1 MAPRRKRYYNPN
13 QPYNPQSD
21 LFKSLT
27 RLFSGPITQRRTQTG
42 RQLKR
47 RHLDIYA
54 KSFKSA
60 SGRQFKKAEYNPMN
74 NLAVNM
80 VGNRNRTDRYVDFE
94 EMEYVP
100 EIASS
105 LDIYA
110 DEMTTHSSINPM
122 LKIRCPNE
130 EIKHVLNNLYHNVLN
145 IEHNLFGWCRT
156 MCKYGDLFLYLDI
169 DEDTGIRN
177 CIGLPAQE
185 IERLEGED
193 PTNPNYVQFQWN
205 SGGLTLE
212 NWQMAHFRILGGDK
226 HAPYG
231 TSVLEASRRIYRQLI
246 LLEDAMMAYRI
257 VRAPERR
264 VFKIDVGSIA
274 PQDVEQ
280 YMQKVMTQMKRHQI
294 TDPTTGK
301 VDLRYNPLSIEED
314 YYIPIRGTSNTD
326 IVNLPGGAMTATIED
341 VKYLRD
347 KLFAALK
354 VPQSYLTMGEGATE
368 DKTTLAQKDI
378 RFARTIQRLQ
388 RVVVAELEK
397 IGIIHLFTLGY
408 RNDDLLSFKL
418 FLNNPS
424 KIAELQE
431 LEQWDK
437 KFSVAGNATE
447 GYFSK
452 RWVAEHLFG
461 MSEDEFLRNQ
471 REMFFDKKFMA
482 KLEAANAGGEAGEK
496 PGGTGGL
503 AGGLG
508 DLGGGLG
515 DDKKDDKPA
524 DAGGLGGDKPPG
536 EGGVGGTPAGDKS
549 GGDEGGDN
557 VLLATPPAKRDDD
570 ATPSYTRGSYDM
582 KKGAGS
588 PARKKRH
595 AQFHKQVGDYGQ
607 NARSRNP
614 AMSLAGTYTHKMD
627 PLSYGKLEEA
637 KSFEDL
643 EEQKLFTANVEVDNL
658 INSLFNKDN
667 KHET

>member
-1 MAPRRKRYYNPN
+1 
-13 QPYNPQSD
+13 
-21 LFKSLT
+21 
-27 RLFSGPITQRRTQTG
+27 
-42 RQLKR
+42 
-47 RHLDIYA
+47 
-54 KSFKSA
+54 
-60 SGRQFKKAEYNPMN
+60 
-74 NLAVNM
+74 
-80 VGNRNRTDRYVDFE
+80 
-94 EMEYVP
+94 
-100 EIASS
+100 
-105 LDIYA
+105 
-110 DEMTTHSSINPM
+110 
-122 LKIRCPNE
+122 
-130 EIKHVLNNLYHNVLN
+130 
-145 IEHNLFGWCRT
+145 
-156 MCKYGDLFLYLDI
+156 
-169 DEDTGIRN
+169 
-177 CIGLPAQE
+177 
-185 IERLEGED
+185 
-193 PTNPNYVQFQWN
+193 
-205 SGGLTLE
+205 
-212 NWQMAHFRILGGDK
+212 
-226 HAPYG
+226 
-231 TSVLEASRRIYRQLI
+231 
-246 LLEDAMMAYRI
+246 MMAYRI

-471 REMFFDKKFMA
+471 RDVF
-482 KLEAANAGGEAGEK
+482 
-496 PGGTGGL
+496 
-503 AGGLG
+503 
-508 DLGGGLG
+508 
-515 DDKKDDKPA
+515 
-524 DAGGLGGDKPPG
+524 
-536 EGGVGGTPAGDKS
+536 
-549 GGDEGGDN
+549 
-557 VLLATPPAKRDDD
+557 
-570 ATPSYTRGSYDM
+570 
-582 KKGAGS
+582 
-588 PARKKRH
+588 
-595 AQFHKQVGDYGQ
+595 
-607 NARSRNP
+607 
-614 AMSLAGTYTHKMD
+614 
-627 PLSYGKLEEA
+627 
-637 KSFEDL
+637 
-643 EEQKLFTANVEVDNL
+643 
-658 INSLFNKDN
+658 
-667 KHET
+667 